1 MNRKKFGLTAAI
13 GCVVMIALLV
23 IVTVGVFFS
32 LPQVRLMAQTNT
44 GESQPPP
51 PAAEETQAIIPTFT
65 APAPLVGQESTS
77 QTISSPSMP
86 AAVES
91 VSLTALY
98 QQVNPGVVNIQV
110 YVEQGTLSGQGAGS
124 GFVLDDQG
132 HIVTNNHVV
141 ADAQQV
147 TVIFYNKI
155 EAEAEVIGTDPGSD
169 LAVIRVAELPESVHQ
184 LPLGNS
190 DEVQVGEWVIAIGNP
205 FGQQSSMSLGI
216 VSAVERTI
224 PTGIT
229 PFAIPQAIQTDA
241 AINPGN
247 SGGPLLNLRGEIIG
261 VNAQIATGGA
271 LANAGVGFAIPANV
285 VRRVAPVLIEN
296 GSYQWPWLG
305 VEGGDL
311 NFVLSQANDL
321 EIQQGAYID
330 RVVRNSPAAEAG
342 LQGTSGLRQ
351 IDGLDVPVG
360 GDVVVEA
367 DGQPV
372 TSFSDLL
379 AHIALKQPDDNL
391 ALIVLREGRRQ
402 NITVELAPRPSNFGG
417 P

>member
-1 MNRKKFGLTAAI
+1 
-13 GCVVMIALLV
+13 
-23 IVTVGVFFS
+23 
-32 LPQVRLMAQTNT
+32 
-44 GESQPPP
+44 
-51 PAAEETQAIIPTFT
+51 
-65 APAPLVGQESTS
+65 
-77 QTISSPSMP
+77 MP